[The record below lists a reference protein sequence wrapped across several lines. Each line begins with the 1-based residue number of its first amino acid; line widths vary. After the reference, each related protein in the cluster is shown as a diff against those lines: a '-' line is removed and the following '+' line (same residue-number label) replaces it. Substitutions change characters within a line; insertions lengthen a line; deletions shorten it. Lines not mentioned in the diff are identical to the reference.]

1 MVLCTWAYAPWP
13 SHKTC
18 EEYWCS
24 SFICNT
30 RCLIW
35 SWLCASNGPL
45 SSHEEARKWSA
56 AKGDLPTFNIHRCL
70 IRWMFYL
77 LNFLFFSLAG
87 KFLLA
92 TFRFLLLLWC
102 SMQDSLWIQL
112 HIASSIS
119 FMERISVL
127 LMPIS
132 VKLEPHKWVSHL
144 ITLLHQPWINLLL
157 SKNIYKSPF
166 CLLAD

>member
-70 IRWMFYL
+70 IRWMSCMCCFIYL
-77 LNFLFFSLAG
+77 ISSSFPLPASYSWLHFAFFFSCDALCRTLFG
-87 KFLLA
+87 
-92 TFRFLLLLWC
+92 
-102 SMQDSLWIQL
+102 
-112 HIASSIS
+112 SSC
-119 FMERISVL
+119 
-127 LMPIS
+127 
-132 VKLEPHKWVSHL
+132 
-144 ITLLHQPWINLLL
+144 TLQAAYHSWREYLCYLCQFQSN
-157 SKNIYKSPF
+157 
-166 CLLAD
+166 